1 MIGKLSI
8 KNFKSIKGLELN
20 CKKINLFIGEPNTG
34 KSNILEALGLLSW
47 CGYQGG
53 NLKEYVR
60 FQDTQDLFYDGLLDR
75 PVEIEIDRLK
85 VEIKFKDERFSFYVT
100 PLKEGGKIGEKET
113 ICSLDYS
120 GMSIAAIRKTTS
132 LKEAGAIKFYRFKKR
147 DKFPEKSSSFLQPLH
162 GSNMFAVVM
171 ANKKLRKTM
180 SGFFRDFG
188 LNLMLKPKEKT
199 FEVQK
204 QTEDLVISYPYIL
217 TSDTLQ
223 RIIFHVIAMESNKD
237 STLVFEEPESRA
249 FPYYTKY
256 LGEKIAFDKTNQYFI
271 ATHNPYLLLSILEKA
286 KKDSVNV
293 FITYFR
299 DFSTNVKCLTDKQI
313 SELMSG
319 DPFFNLD
326 SFIDEEEKHDNR

>member
-8 KNFKSIKGLELN
+8 KNFKSIKDLEID

-47 CGYQGG
+47 CGYPQGG
-53 NLKEYVR
+53 NLRGYVR
-60 FQDTQDLFYDGLLDR
+60 FQDMQDLFYDGLLDQ

-85 VEIKFKDERFSFYVT
+85 VEIKFKDEKFNLESI
-100 PLKEGGKIGEKET
+100 PLKEVDGIGEKET
-113 ICSLDYS
+113 IASMDYS
-120 GMSIAAIRKTTS
+120 GGSESWGNTNLTS
-132 LKEAGAIKFYRFKKR
+132 LKEAGFIKFYRFKKQ
-147 DKFPEKSSSFLQPLH
+147 DKFPDRRSSFLTPLH

-180 SGFFRDFG
+180 SGFFKSSG
-188 LNLMLKPKEKT
+188 LDLVLKPREKT

-204 QTEDLVISYPYIL
+204 RTEDLVINHPYVV

-271 ATHNPYLLLSILEKA
+271 ATHNPYLLHSILEKA
-286 KKDSVNV
+286 RKDSVNV

-299 DFSTNVKCLTDKQI
+299 DYQTKVKCLTEKQI
-313 SELMSG
+313 SELMSY
-319 DPFFNLD
+319 DPFLNLD
-326 SFIDEEEKHDNR
+326 SFIE